1 MKKTFFLYGAT
12 FLALVAAGLAI
23 RSGPAIAQQGDEA
36 MEEVVVVEV
45 PLEGREVGRSNI
57 GVKIEEFELKRRVS
71 YADLNLCNDADVTE
85 MQTRIENTANELCKE
100 LSDKLPSN
108 RSDPAEIG
116 HCTKKASDGAQEQL
130 QTAVATAKS
139 DSDGDGV
146 ANCMD

>member
-12 FLALVAAGLAI
+12 FLALIVVGPAS
-23 RSGPAIAQQGDEA
+23 RSGSVIAQQGDEA
-36 MEEVVVVEV
+36 MEEIVIEA
-45 PLEGREVGRSNI
+45 PLESREVGRSNI
-57 GVKIEEFELKRRVS
+57 GVKTEEFELRRRVS

-85 MQTRIENTANELCKE
+85 LQTRIENTANELCKE

-116 HCTKKASDGAQEQL
+116 RCTKKASDGAEDQL
-130 QTAVATAKS
+130 QAAVATAKS

-146 ANCMD
+146 ANCMDQ